1 MNNCTIATKFI
12 TANQVHSIVAIGATL
27 IIVLMIPKQLP
38 TKYSGIKIRVAGSNT
53 VKVSIAL
60 AAISIVVSPSSQ

>member
-1 MNNCTIATKFI
+1 MNNCIIATAFI
-12 TANQVHSIVAIGATL
+12 IANQVHSTVAIGATL
-27 IIVLMIPKQLP
+27 IIVLTIPKQLP

-60 AAISIVVSPSSQ
+60 AVINSSVSESSQ

>member
-38 TKYSGIKIRVAGSNT
+38 TKYSGIKILVAGSNT
-53 VKVSIAL
+53 VKVNTAL
-60 AAISIVVSPSSQ
+60 ALISMTVSNSSQ